1 MVCIPRLCDKCQS
14 VYWSDS
20 YGSFHMCQPEKEE
33 EDDDFYRPPPKKKKE
48 KVEKPSYNHAC
59 KTCQQEFKSGHKH
72 RVYCSEICS
81 RKGENAKK
89 IKAANEKWLNPTPR
103 KKPKYSFSQ
112 LNRMAEWKRLH
123 DDESWTKRFN
133 AKRG

>member
-1 MVCIPRLCDKCQS
+1 MFDIISLTSIRIKN
-14 VYWSDS
+14 
-20 YGSFHMCQPEKEE
+20 G
-33 EDDDFYRPPPKKKKE
+33 
-48 KVEKPSYNHAC
+48 
-59 KTCQQEFKSGHKH
+59 
-72 RVYCSEICS
+72 
-81 RKGENAKK
+81 KGENAKK

-123 DDESWTKRFN
+123 DDEFWTKRFN